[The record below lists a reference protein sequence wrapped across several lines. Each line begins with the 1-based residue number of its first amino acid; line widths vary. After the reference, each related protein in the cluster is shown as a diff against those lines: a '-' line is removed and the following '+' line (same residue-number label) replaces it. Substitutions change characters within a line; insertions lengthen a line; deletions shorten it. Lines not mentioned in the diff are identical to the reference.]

1 MNTSIR
7 VRNVNNVSF
16 TGLESKKTSQIIFY
30 EWSQCKN
37 VSCDQL
43 ATGMCTP
50 FGFWNTTSVTIE
62 RLDMLI
68 YPQNK
73 PVECTHMLGISFTN
87 VSQLHLHH
95 CNITVVNKTEHSS
108 FSFCNSL
115 HLSDSKFV
123 RVAFSTIV
131 CYQGNLYLMK
141 SKHIEFA
148 KNSIVGGV
156 EVYESAFATISYC
169 NITLFVDRTLAS
181 VYITKSRNI
190 SVSGVSVHSESDGI
204 SIQHSKHTRI
214 VNVTLF
220 TQYTGLD
227 LLHSIDTQVLN
238 ATVLFSY
245 IGIYIRYCNNTALHI
260 VDLLHNDLGI
270 FMDSALNVN
279 ISYVHAS
286 GGIYRV
292 FTAYASRLL
301 SIQNITAVNW
311 AVHSF
316 YFHLTTNATV
326 QNLMIKPGKIENSQV
341 EGSEGLIISSDI
353 TIENALFSGSS
364 SYWRTMYITQQ
375 PAVLE
380 IYDSQVKMANCSFE
394 NNNITPLKLT
404 ETHLTVSGNLN
415 FTNNTA
421 YNGGG
426 MILIHNN
433 SLFLSENSMV
443 IFVGN
448 RAIDTGGAVYI
459 VTSNFYI
466 NRGLILNNY
475 KSCINCLLNF
485 KASSNSAMQVRF
497 INNSAGQGGDAIYY
511 EKRMGS
517 ICISYPYDY
526 CLIGFLEIS
535 VINPKTL
542 SPISSDPSRVCIC
555 NQSGIPD
562 CLKLYHPT
570 RFSIYPGKKISISA
584 VVVGQNFGTVAG
596 TVLAQFL
603 YNKDLPQPQLD
614 LRQSAQEVQHIRC
627 NQLVYTIFS
636 PVENSNTVLILT
648 VTKRS
653 IIETDKVRKKQIGKN
668 RNERIDDIL
677 DTPVYIRVNLMPC
690 PPGFMLSFTQKCDCN
705 NQLCSLPDV
714 ACNIQYSTLQRRGLV
729 WIGPLTDDN
738 DTITDVVSSENCP
751 LNYCKDEAVSFQLN
765 ASSAQCNYNH
775 SGLVC
780 GGCQPGLSLALGTA
794 QCLKCSNEYLTL
806 LIPFALAGVVLVFF
820 IKLLDLTVSLGL
832 INGLIFYANIIKPSE
847 YIFLPQN
854 NTNPLTIFISWLNL
868 DLGIE
873 TCFFSGLTAYGKTWL
888 QFVFP
893 FYIWAIAGL
902 IIASARYS
910 IRVARI
916 TGYNS
921 VPVLATLSL
930 LSYAKLL
937 RTIITVMSY
946 TIVDYPQGSK
956 AVWSAD
962 GNIDYLGPKH
972 APLFVAALA
981 TLLFLWL
988 PYTLLLLLGQW
999 LRRFDN
1005 RLLTRMLMKIKPFL
1019 DAHYGPLKDRHY
1031 YWFGA
1036 LLFIRI
1042 VILLISAVVPAKNF
1056 SVFTF
1061 SISVSAGALVVFTA
1075 IGPAVYC
1082 SKVTSVFETALFIN
1096 LALLGLAKFYVY
1108 AAGGNQAAVTYLLI
1122 SVAFAQFLGLVM
1134 YRVFSVLKPFFFHYR
1149 KRFINNN
1156 TDDEDKDNDEE
1167 REGVWRFETSLPLQ
1181 EIPRRLATPY
1191 ENVSTAVH

>member
-1 MNTSIR
+1 MEPFTQSLCLLIVSTLSLCGATEYYVRPSEPTNTSCPAQPCLTLNEYASNSEHYFTSSNIVFKFLPGTHLVNTSIC
-7 VRNVNNVSF
+7 VRNVSNVSF

-30 EWSQCKN
+30 EWRQCKN
-37 VSCDQL
+37 VLCDQL

-50 FGFWNTTSVTIE
+50 FGFWNTTSITID
-62 RLDMLI
+62 RLDILV

-73 PVECTHMLGISFTN
+73 PVKCTHLLGIAFTN

-95 CNITVVNKTEHSS
+95 CNITVVNKTEQSS

-131 CYQGNLYLMK
+131 CYQGNLHLMK
-141 SKHIEFA
+141 SKHIEIA
-148 KNSIVGGV
+148 KNTIVGGV
-156 EVYESAFATISYC
+156 QMCESAFATISYC
-169 NITLFVDRTLAS
+169 NITLFVDRNLAG

-245 IGIYIRYCNNTALHI
+245 IGIYIRYCNNTTLQI

-270 FMDSALNVN
+270 YMDSVLNVN
-279 ISYVHAS
+279 ISYVHVS

-301 SIQNITAVNW
+301 SIKNITAVNW

-326 QNLMIKPGKIENSQV
+326 QNLMIKPGKIENSHV
-341 EGSEGLIISSDI
+341 DGSEGLIISSDI

-404 ETHLTVSGNLN
+404 ETRFTISGNLN

-433 SLFLSENSMV
+433 SVFLSANSMV
-443 IFVGN
+443 TFVGN

-459 VTSNFYI
+459 VTTNFYI
-466 NRGLILNNY
+466 NRGLILDNY

-485 KASSNSAMQVRF
+485 KASSNSAKQVRF
-497 INNSAGQGGDAIYY
+497 TNNSAGQGGDAIYY
-511 EKRMGS
+511 EKIMGS

-570 RFSIYPGKKISISA
+570 RFSIYRGKKISISA

-636 PVENSNTVLILT
+636 SVENSNTVLILT
-648 VTKRS
+648 VAKRS
-653 IIETDKVRKKQIGKN
+653 IIETNKVGSKQIGKN
-668 RNERIDDIL
+668 RNGRIDDIL
-677 DTPVYIRVNLMPC
+677 DTPVYIGVNLMPC
-690 PPGFMLSFTQKCDCN
+690 PPGFLLSTSDPPKCDCN
-705 NQLCSLPDV
+705 NQLRSLPDV
-714 ACNIQYSTLQRRGLV
+714 TCNIQYSTLQRRGLV

-738 DTITDVVSSENCP
+738 DTITDVVNSENCP
-751 LNYCKDEAVSFQLN
+751 LEYCKDEAVSFQLN

-780 GGCQPGLSLALGTA
+780 GGYQPGLSLALGSA
-794 QCLKCSNEYLTL
+794 QCLKCSNKYLAL
-806 LIPFALAGVVLVFF
+806 LIPFALAGVVLVLF
-820 IKLLDLTVSLGL
+820 IKLLDLTVSRGL
-832 INGLIFYANIIKPSE
+832 INGLIFYANIIKRNE
-847 YIFLPQN
+847 HIFLPQGS
-854 NTNPLTIFISWLNL
+854 TNPLTLYISWLNL
-868 DLGIE
+868 DLGIK
-873 TCFFSGLTAYGKTWL
+873 TCFFSGLTAYGKAWL

-902 IIASARYS
+902 IIVSARYS

-916 TGYNS
+916 TEYNS
-921 VPVLATLSL
+921 VPVLATLFL

-1019 DAHYGPLKDRHY
+1019 DAHYGPLKDKHY

-1042 VILLISAVVPAKNF
+1042 VILLP
-1056 SVFTF
+1056 T
-1061 SISVSAGALVVFTA
+1061 ISVS
-1075 IGPAVYC
+1075 
-1082 SKVTSVFETALFIN
+1082 
-1096 LALLGLAKFYVY
+1096 LLSPY
-1108 AAGGNQAAVTYLLI
+1108 QSLLEH
-1122 SVAFAQFLGLVM
+1122 L
-1134 YRVFSVLKPFFFHYR
+1134 
-1149 KRFINNN
+1149 
-1156 TDDEDKDNDEE
+1156 
-1167 REGVWRFETSLPLQ
+1167 
-1181 EIPRRLATPY
+1181 
-1191 ENVSTAVH
+1191 